1 MEKPTMLR
9 TFGTLALFAFAPL
22 IALAQGYP
30 SKPITLVN
38 GFPPG
43 GGPDILARQLATA
56 LTKRMNQNV
65 LVDNRP
71 GATGTI
77 GAGYVARAEPDG
89 YTLLFGV
96 AANLVIGPATLDVPY
111 DPVKSFA
118 PIVEIARGPYLMLV
132 STRLPVTSVAQLIE
146 YAKARPKQL
155 NFGSVGPGSPHHFAG
170 ELFNREAG
178 VQLVHIPYKG
188 GGPAYAAFMQGEIQ
202 VMFDS
207 MPGPQAHLQSGTVR
221 AIGVTG
227 ARRLPMMPDVP
238 TLAEQGVPG
247 IDIHFMFGV
256 MAPAG
261 TPKDVVARLNA
272 EIAQAL
278 NDADVRATLARQ
290 GVQPSPGTPEAFGAL
305 VASEF
310 SRWKGIVQQ
319 TGFKSQR

>member
-1 MEKPTMLR
+1 MPLRILGLLILLAAIPLPAAAQSYPT
-9 TFGTLALFAFAPL
+9 
-22 IALAQGYP
+22 
-30 SKPITLVN
+30 KPITVVN

-43 GGPDILARQLATA
+43 GGPDILARQLAVA
-56 LTKRMNQNV
+56 LSKRLNQNV
-65 LVDNRP
+65 IVDNRP

-77 GAGYVARAEPDG
+77 GAASVARAEPDG

-96 AANLVIGPATLDVPY
+96 AANVVIGPATLDVQY

-132 STRLPVTSVAQLIE
+132 STKIPVTSVAQLIE
-146 YAKARPKQL
+146 YAKARPGKL

-178 VQLVHIPYKG
+178 VDMVHVPYKG
-188 GGPAYAAFMQGEIQ
+188 GGPAYAAFLQGEIQ

-207 MPGPQAHLQSGTVR
+207 MPGPQAHLQSGSVR

-227 ARRLPMMPDVP
+227 SRRLAMMPEVP

-247 IDIHFMFGV
+247 IDIHFMFG
-256 MAPAG
+256 MLAPAG
-261 TPKDVVARLNA
+261 TPKEIIARLNT
-272 EIAQAL
+272 EITQAL
-278 NDADVRATLARQ
+278 TDADVRSTLARQ
-290 GVQPSPGTPEAFGAL
+290 AVQPSPGTPEAFGAL

-310 SRWKGIVQQ
+310 SRWKAIVQT
-319 TGFKSQR
+319 TGFKSNK